1 MLNKTKQCEMYEL
14 AIFYDEDEE
23 LIETH
28 EYDSAEE
35 MADILRDLLIYYKR
49 YTKMEISLI
58 KKEIY
63 VDDNWEDNIE
73 SELLFTIT
81 NNREN
86 KEEE

>member
-1 MLNKTKQCEMYEL
+1 MLNKTKQCEMYEI
-14 AIFYDEDEE
+14 AIFYDEDED

-28 EYDSAEE
+28 EYDSKEE
-35 MADILRDLLIYYKR
+35 MANILGDLLIYYKN

-63 VDDNWEDNIE
+63 VDDGWEDNVE

-86 KEEE
+86 KGE

>member
-1 MLNKTKQCEMYEL
+1 MLNKTKQCEMYEI

-23 LIETH
+23 MIETH
-28 EYDSAEE
+28 EYDNKEE
-35 MADILRDLLIYYKR
+35 MADILRDLLIYYKN

-63 VDDNWEDNIE
+63 VDDGWEDNIE
-73 SELLFTIT
+73 SKLLFTIT

-86 KEEE
+86 KGE

>member
-1 MLNKTKQCEMYEL
+1 MLNTTKQCEIYEL

-28 EYDSAEE
+28 EYDSKEE
-35 MADILRDLLIYYKR
+35 MADILRDLLIYYKN

-63 VDDNWEDNIE
+63 VDDGWEDNIE

-86 KEEE
+86 KGE

>member
-1 MLNKTKQCEMYEL
+1 MLNKTKQCEMYEI

-28 EYDSAEE
+28 EYDSKEE
-35 MADILRDLLIYYKR
+35 MADILRDLLIYYKN
-49 YTKMEISLI
+49 YTKIEISLI

-63 VDDNWEDNIE
+63 VDDDWEDNIE

-86 KEEE
+86 KEE

>member
-1 MLNKTKQCEMYEL
+1 MLNKTKQCEMYEI

-28 EYDSAEE
+28 EYDSKEE
-35 MADILRDLLIYYKR
+35 MANILGDLLIYYKN

-63 VDDNWEDNIE
+63 VDDGWEDNVE

-86 KEEE
+86 KGE